1 MFSDD
6 NGIKL
11 EIYDRGHPW
20 GACRERC
27 GPRLK
32 LWGKWYFGPQEEL
45 LKKASE
51 KRSEKS
57 KENQEKQV
65 SEAKPTENSKEKPC
79 SMYKCAIK

>member
-32 LWGKWYFGPQEEL
+32 LWGKWYLVPQEEL
-45 LKKASE
+45 LKKASK
-51 KRSEKS
+51 KRSEKG
-57 KENQEKQV
+57 KENQEKKSQRPRQQRIPRKNHV
-65 SEAKPTENSKEKPC
+65 QCTSVQ
-79 SMYKCAIK
+79 